1 MLKRALP
8 MTSVR
13 ALSVGVMLSVGVALS
28 ASALSPSE
36 AAAKSSAVHL
46 VPFHATVSETFTA
59 APCGADRCITAVGK
73 GYATHLG
80 KITESAIVDVDIN
93 PADAQNGCA
102 PETRTTTLTAANG
115 DTLTMLGTGLS
126 CAATSDAH
134 DDYVITGGTGR
145 YRGASGSGNEYN
157 VHTFTVPMVQGV
169 ATVTYDGTISS
180 VGSCHHRHEP
190 RGHIR
195 AAARWAF
202 AIGH

>member
-1 MLKRALP
+1 MMLKRALP

-13 ALSVGVMLSVGVALS
+13 ALSIGVMLSVGVALS

-80 KITESAIVDVDIN
+80 KITESAIVDVDVN

-115 DTLTMLGTGLS
+115 DTITMFGTGLS

-134 DDYVITGGTGR
+134 DNYVITGGTGR
-145 YRGASGSGNEYN
+145 YRGASGNGNEYN
-157 VHTFTVPMVQGV
+157 VHTFTVPMVEGV
-169 ATVTYDGTISS
+169 ATVTYNGTISS
-180 VGSCHHRHEP
+180 ETRSACSHP
-190 RGHIR
+190 RETPRVR
-195 AAARWAF
+195 AARRSRSW
-202 AIGH
+202 